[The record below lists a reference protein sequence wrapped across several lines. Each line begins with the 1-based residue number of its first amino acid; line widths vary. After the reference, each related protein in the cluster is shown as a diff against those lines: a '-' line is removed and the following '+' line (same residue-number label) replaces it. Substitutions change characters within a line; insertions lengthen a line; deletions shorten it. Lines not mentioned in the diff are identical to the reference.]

1 MSVKKNSDANEA
13 LIITGWILVTSKNNA
28 TGIPPRVVNPFKAPE
43 IAPVNIFDWSL
54 LILLFVYPL
63 INRIEKKIIIKHT
76 DKCVVWG
83 ERYFSKYN
91 PIGEPKA
98 IPINNLNTKFQ
109 SILFHIYG
117 TIKILIKT
125 SSIKI
130 IGTISIAGNIKE
142 KPEIHVAEN
151 PNPLNPLIIDAINT
165 VNNIKKIS
173 TIPSWKNSKKFTFYL
188 FFQL

>member
-1 MSVKKNSDANEA
+1 MKNSAANEP
-13 LIITGWILVTSKNNA
+13 LIIAGWILVTSKNNA
-28 TGIPPRVVNPFKAPE
+28 TGIPPSVVNPFKVPE
-43 IAPVNIFDWSL
+43 ITPVKIFDWSL

-76 DKCVVWG
+76 DKCVISG
-83 ERYFSKYN
+83 ERCFSKYN
-91 PIGEPKA
+91 PIGELIA

-125 SSIKI
+125 SKTNI
-130 IGTISIAGNIKE
+130 IGTISIAGSIKE

-151 PNPLNPLIIDAINT
+151 PKPLNPLIIDAINT
-165 VNNIKKIS
+165 INKI
-173 TIPSWKNSKKFTFYL
+173 IKNSDWLKPR
-188 FFQL
+188 